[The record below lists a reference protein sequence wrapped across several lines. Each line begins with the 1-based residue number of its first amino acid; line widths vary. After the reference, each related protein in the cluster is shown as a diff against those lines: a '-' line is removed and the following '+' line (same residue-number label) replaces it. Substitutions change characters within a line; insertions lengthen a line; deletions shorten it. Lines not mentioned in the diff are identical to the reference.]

1 MLGPRSIVPPGG
13 ASDVP
18 FAGLVA
24 GPDARLTWAPAK
36 VNLFLEVLGR
46 RPDGYHE
53 LETLLLAVDLFDTLE
68 VRDDASGTLSLECD
82 PPGLP
87 TGPGNLVYQAADA
100 LRRAAG
106 PSRGAA
112 VRLTKRVPAEAGL
125 GGGSSD
131 AAAALAALDAVW
143 RLGLSRDDLLAVAA
157 GVGSDVGFFLA
168 PPAGWCTGRG
178 ERVEPV
184 PVGRPLDLVI
194 VKPPVG
200 LSTADVYRRV
210 RVPEAPQSGTAAR
223 DALRAGDPEA
233 VAAALFNRLQ
243 EAAFEAAPEVERAHR
258 TLAGCGPLGC
268 LVSGSGSSVFAICR
282 DRADAVRVAG
292 RYRNADRNEPN
303 ASLVYAVR
311 SYWPSPR

>member
-1 MLGPRSIVPPGG
+1 MLGPRPSSPPGG
-13 ASDVP
+13 ATDVP
-18 FAGLVA
+18 FAGLPA

-36 VNLFLEVLGR
+36 VNLFLEVLGKR
-46 RPDGYHE
+46 SDGYHE
-53 LETLLLAVDLFDTLE
+53 VETLILAVDLFDTLE
-68 VRDDASGTLSLECD
+68 VRDDESGRLSLECD

-87 TGPGNLVYQAADA
+87 TGADNLVYQAADA

-106 PSRGAA
+106 LGRGAA
-112 VRLTKRVPAEAGL
+112 VRLTKRVPSEAGL

-131 AAAALAALDAVW
+131 AAAAIAALDAVW
-143 RLGLSRDDLLAVAA
+143 RLGLSRNDLLAVAA
-157 GVGSDVGFFLA
+157 AVGSDVGFFLT

-184 PVGRPLDLVI
+184 PVGRPLDLVV

-210 RVPEAPQSGTAAR
+210 RVPEKPYTGEAAR

-233 VAAALFNRLQ
+233 VANALFNRLQ
-243 EAAFEAAPEVERAHR
+243 EAAFAAAPEVERAYR
-258 TLAGCGPLGC
+258 RLAGCGPLGC
-268 LVSGSGSSVFAICR
+268 LVSGSGSSVFAVCR
-282 DRADAVRVAG
+282 DRADAARVAG
-292 RYRNADRNEPN
+292 RYRDAGPSESV
-303 ASLVYAVR
+303 AGLVYAVR

>member
-1 MLGPRSIVPPGG
+1 MLGPRPTTPPGG
-13 ASDVP
+13 ATDVP
-18 FAGLVA
+18 FAGLPA
-24 GPDARLTWAPAK
+24 GPDARITWAPAK

-53 LETLLLAVDLFDTLE
+53 IETLILAVDLFDTLE
-68 VRDDASGTLSLECD
+68 VRDDESGILSLECD

-87 TGPGNLVYQAADA
+87 TGADNLVYQAADA

-106 PSRGAA
+106 SARGAG
-112 VRLTKRVPAEAGL
+112 VRLTKRVPTEAGL

-131 AAAALAALDAVW
+131 AAAAIAALDAVW
-143 RLGLSRDDLLAVAA
+143 RLGLSRNDLLAVAA
-157 GVGSDVGFFLA
+157 AVGSDVGFFLT

-184 PVGRPLDLVI
+184 PVGRPLDLVV

-200 LSTADVYRRV
+200 LSTAEVYRRV
-210 RVPEAPQSGTAAR
+210 RVPEAPASGEAAR
-223 DALRAGDPEA
+223 NAMRSGDPQA
-233 VAAALFNRLQ
+233 VAGALFNRLQ
-243 EAAFEAAPEVERAHR
+243 EAAFAAAPEVERAYR

-268 LVSGSGSSVFAICR
+268 LVSGSGSSVFAVCR
-282 DRADAVRVAG
+282 DRADAARVAG
-292 RYRNADRNEPN
+292 RYRDADRGEPV
-303 ASLVYAVR
+303 ASQVYVVR